1 MELNNKDDVDPL
13 VTSSII
19 LENKIN
25 TIQEEINKKLRPSL
39 IQLNQ
44 EGEPSLAIA
53 QDKSMRSTAIIDTCL
68 SVVTVYVFCFYA
80 FSRRN

>member
-13 VTSSII
+13 VTSSIN

-25 TIQEEINKKLRPSL
+25 IIQEEINKKLRPSL

-53 QDKSMRSTAIIDTCL
+53 QDKSMRSTATIDICGYNL
-68 SVVTVYVFCFYA
+68 RFLFLYL
-80 FSRRN
+80 